1 MGRNPGG
8 LITGEGAGKEIRKRN
23 KEKKFKRNERKRER
37 RAEPGGDRAVFTLRI
52 DPSVAG

>member
-1 MGRNPGG
+1 MGRNAGG

-23 KEKKFKRNERKRER
+23 LKEMKDKRER